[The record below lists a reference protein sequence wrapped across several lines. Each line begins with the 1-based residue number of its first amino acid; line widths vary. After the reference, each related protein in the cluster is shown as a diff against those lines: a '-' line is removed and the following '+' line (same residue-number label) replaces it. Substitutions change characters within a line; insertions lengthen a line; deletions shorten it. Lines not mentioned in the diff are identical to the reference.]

1 MTMRKT
7 LMIALGLGMAVAAGT
22 SAYALQ
28 APSAEQLR
36 GSGQAGEQ
44 SDGYMGVVG
53 SGSPDIRNQVN
64 AINIQRRASYTQLA
78 SSRGSTLEE
87 AAASA
92 ACEILSHRVQAGQ
105 YYRLPD
111 GVWRKRNGS
120 EPVPLPAFC
129 G

>member
-1 MTMRKT
+1 MKMRKT
-7 LMIALGLGMAVAAGT
+7 MMIAFGLGLAAAAGT
-22 SAYALQ
+22 AAYAMQ
-28 APSAEQLR
+28 AASAEQLR
-36 GSGQAGEQ
+36 ASGQAGEQ
-44 SDGYMGVVG
+44 ADGYMGVVG
-53 SGSPDIRNQVN
+53 AGTPDVRSQVN

-92 ACEILSHRVQAGQ
+92 ACEILAHRVQSGQ

-111 GVWRKRNGS
+111 GVWRKRNGN